1 MAQIRSKQI
10 SDFVSSITWG
20 SVTSGDNVKIANV
33 YDVKVVKDE
42 LEGSVNSLETVLSGI
57 DQTTANDSINSLEG
71 ITSGLASDISGN
83 DGDITDLQSS
93 VNSLETVVT
102 SKASSTLV
110 DGHTNSINSL
120 EAITVGLASDISG
133 NDGDISN
140 LQGSVNSLE
149 TVVGAIDQTTA
160 NDSINSLETVA
171 TGLASDI
178 SGNDGDI
185 ANLVSSVNSLE
196 TITGGLA
203 TDISG
208 NDTDISA
215 LVASVNSLEALTT
228 SNAGGVSSLDDSVDS
243 LENVFAGILDA
254 GDSLDTMSEIVSLIN
269 LVDSDNDTAFAGYT
283 AAANAS
289 IDNLEGSVNSL
300 ETVVAGIDQTTASD
314 SINSLETVATWLSIR
329 HFW

>member
-42 LEGSVNSLETVLSGI
+42 LEGSVNSLEAVLSGI

-83 DGDITDLQSS
+83 DGDISDLQSS

-133 NDGDISN
+133 ND
-140 LQGSVNSLE
+140 
-149 TVVGAIDQTTA
+149 
-160 NDSINSLETVA
+160 
-171 TGLASDI
+171 
-178 SGNDGDI
+178 
-185 ANLVSSVNSLE
+185 
-196 TITGGLA
+196 
-203 TDISG
+203 
-208 NDTDISA
+208 
-215 LVASVNSLEALTT
+215 
-228 SNAGGVSSLDDSVDS
+228 
-243 LENVFAGILDA
+243 
-254 GDSLDTMSEIVSLIN
+254 
-269 LVDSDNDTAFAGYT
+269 
-283 AAANAS
+283 
-289 IDNLEGSVNSL
+289 
-300 ETVVAGIDQTTASD
+300 
-314 SINSLETVATWLSIR
+314 
-329 HFW
+329 